1 MKDETDKTSAV
12 ETLRAAMTTRDMS
25 EIIPDVH
32 DIVAAYLTEHGYDG
46 LCDGE
51 SGCACDMTCLMCCG
65 EPWGDCTAG
74 TKQSDGETVWMFP
87 GHEAC
92 GGHEQVVGE

>member
-1 MKDETDKTSAV
+1 
-12 ETLRAAMTTRDMS
+12 MS

-51 SGCACDMTCLMCCG
+51 SGCACDMTCLMCCE

-74 TKQSDGETVWMFP
+74 TKPDCKTCVHNGSCTMQPDGETGLMFP

-92 GGHEQVVGE
+92 GGYERVVSE